1 MKELA
6 GREEFLGAGIHE
18 PVGNADGTGLTLRDV
33 AYLLKLA
40 EIIWLSKK
48 NAKVVG
54 VSRDACVRTV
64 YRSYPVARLVFPFAF
79 DTPGSP
85 VVITFLL
92 ETGWRMQV
100 EYDDC
105 YGSTVSGAKR

>member
-1 MKELA
+1 M
-6 GREEFLGAGIHE
+6 
-18 PVGNADGTGLTLRDV
+18 

-105 YGSTVSGAKR
+105 YGSTVSGAKRDGVPMGTHKVVQNPSQGPAFGCLRT